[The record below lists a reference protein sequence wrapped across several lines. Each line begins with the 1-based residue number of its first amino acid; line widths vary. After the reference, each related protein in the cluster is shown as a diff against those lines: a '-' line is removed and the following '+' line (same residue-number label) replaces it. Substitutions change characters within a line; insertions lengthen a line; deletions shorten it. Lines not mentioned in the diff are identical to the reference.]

1 MPGAAQHTGFEHM
14 QADDIKQRIEAGLP
28 DCWARV
34 EGDGRHWSAVVV
46 SPAFDGKPMI
56 KQHRLVYA
64 ALGDSFDT
72 EAVHALSLRTFTP
85 EQWQAS
91 GA

>member
-1 MPGAAQHTGFEHM
+1 M
-14 QADDIKQRIEAGLP
+14 QAEEIKQLIEAGLP
-28 DCWARV
+28 GSWAEV
-34 EGDGRHWSAVVV
+34 DGDGRHWNAVVV
-46 SPAFDGKPMI
+46 SESFAGKSMLA
-56 KQHRLVYA
+56 QHRQVYG

-85 EQWQAS
+85 EQWKADGG